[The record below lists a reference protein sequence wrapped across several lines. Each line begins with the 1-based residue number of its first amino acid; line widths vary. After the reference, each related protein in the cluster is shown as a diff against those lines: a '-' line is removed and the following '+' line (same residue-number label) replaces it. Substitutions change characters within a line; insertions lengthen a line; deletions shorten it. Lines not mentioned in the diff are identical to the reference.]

1 MSTVLA
7 SDYRRWPSNG
17 QPIENGLESSWR
29 QVWRGLQVPDDMAVE
44 AVLKELVSAC
54 DAQDNAS
61 AWLDQLLLP
70 WVQTANTDSITVDIE
85 SLLGRLQEQRVEL
98 IDTNAIREYMRD
110 HSDMVSEVDIV
121 AALVRSRFGK
131 NAQLLLDVY
140 SDPEIDDQYLQLRVR
155 AIDYNSEFMN
165 LIDVVDSLTGPILHH
180 GTGRILLTT
189 DFIPVH

>member
-7 SDYRRWPSNG
+7 SGYRRWPSNS

-131 NAQLLLDVY
+131 NAQLILDVY
-140 SDPEIDDQYLQLRVR
+140 SDPESDDQYLQLRVR
-155 AIDYNSEFMN
+155 ATDYNSEFMN
-165 LIDVVDSLTGPILHH
+165 LIDAVDTLAEPVLRRR
-180 GTGRILLTT
+180 TGRILLTT
-189 DFIPVH
+189 DFVPIH